1 MAEISSFRN
10 PGLFYAV
17 LPFGLNPVAEN
28 DGSLAAICA
37 KSASSSGVDI
47 GAATSGGVDDDD
59 ESNQNLQAALSEF
72 YRYVGLDSFC
82 NLYTIVECKWKHYS
96 PIGDTHGSH
105 YYPCPSRCSCAPV
118 NYRIPFTEVSADDVV
133 VAKFDQST
141 YLRAKVLGVDR
152 DRFAV

>member
-1 MAEISSFRN
+1 MAVCQFSSFQRTFSFEEINFRPSRRFVAEISSFRN

-47 GAATSGGVDDDD
+47 GAATSGGVDVGVVDDD

-82 NLYTIVECKWKHYS
+82 NLYT
-96 PIGDTHGSH
+96 
-105 YYPCPSRCSCAPV
+105 
-118 NYRIPFTEVSADDVV
+118 
-133 VAKFDQST
+133 Q
-141 YLRAKVLGVDR
+141 L
-152 DRFAV
+152 